1 MDEGLRMALGLA
13 VGLVLL
19 ILMITKTRIHVF
31 LAVIICSIFI
41 GLFGGMGQE
50 DVIASITKGFG
61 NSLSSIGIIIG
72 FGVMLGK
79 LLEMSGATRVM
90 ANTFIKI
97 FGKNREEEALAI
109 SGFVTSLSIFCTSG
123 FIILSPLMKA
133 LSRKTKKSVVALG
146 IALAGGLVASHSLV
160 PPAAGPIGVAGILN
174 VNIGQFMLYG
184 AILSIPI
191 ILVSLIYGKYL
202 GGKIRQIPDGEGWTR
217 DYETAEE
224 GMEEGAAAE
233 GAAKAAAA
241 NTAAGSS
248 AAAGNT
254 EAAANTETAAAA
266 NTAAD
271 IRPLMAFA
279 PILFPIVFI
288 LLKTGLKSAGMENAV
303 VSLMGQP
310 IVALAIGLLI
320 AIYGLM
326 RQFGK
331 SETLNA
337 MEEGLKASG
346 KLMLLVGGG
355 GALGMIIQS
364 SGLGEY
370 IASSIIK
377 TSIPPILLPFLISA
391 LLRVAQG
398 SGSVAMM
405 TAASVAAPM
414 IATLNLNPVFAALA
428 ACIGAIPFS
437 HFNDSYFWVINES
450 IGIDD
455 TREQMKVWSV
465 TTTLSGF
472 AALAV
477 LMVMN
482 HFLG

>member
-13 VGLVLL
+13 LGLVILV
-19 ILMITKTRIHVF
+19 LMITKTKIHVF

-123 FIILSPLMKA
+123 FIILAPLMKA
-133 LSRKTKKSVVALG
+133 LSKKTKKSVVALG

-174 VNIGQFMLYG
+174 VNIGQFMLYCTV
-184 AILSIPI
+184 LSVPI

-202 GGKIRQIPDGEGWTR
+202 GRKICQIPDGEGWTR
-217 DYETAEE
+217 EYEPGQTQAEPE
-224 GMEEGAAAE
+224 
-233 GAAKAAAA
+233 AAAA
-241 NTAAGSS
+241 DSGALSISPLTAFS
-248 AAAGNT
+248 
-254 EAAANTETAAAA
+254 
-266 NTAAD
+266 
-271 IRPLMAFA
+271 
-279 PILFPIVFI
+279 PILFPILLI
-288 LLKTGLKSAGMENAV
+288 LLKTGLKSAGVENGV
-303 VSLMGQP
+303 VSLLGQP
-310 IVALAIGLLI
+310 IVALALGLLI

-326 RQFGK
+326 RRFGK
-331 SETLNA
+331 SDTLNA

-355 GALGMIIQS
+355 GALGMIIQN

-370 IASSIIK
+370 IASNIIK
-377 TSIPPILLPFLISA
+377 TSIPPLLLPFLIAA

-405 TAASVAAPM
+405 TAASVVAPM
-414 IATLNLNPVFAALA
+414 IGTLNLNPVFAALA

-450 IGIDD
+450 IGISD
-455 TREQMKVWSV
+455 TREQMRVWSV

-477 LMVMN
+477 LLVMN

>member
-13 VGLVLL
+13 LGLVILV
-19 ILMITKTRIHVF
+19 LMITKTKIHVF
-31 LAVIICSIFI
+31 LAVIMCSIFI

-123 FIILSPLMKA
+123 FIILAPLMKA
-133 LSRKTKKSVVALG
+133 LSKKTKKSVVALG

-184 AILSIPI
+184 TVLSVPI

-202 GGKIRQIPDGEGWTR
+202 GRKICQIPDGEGWTR
-217 DYETAEE
+217 EYEPGQTQAEPE
-224 GMEEGAAAE
+224 
-233 GAAKAAAA
+233 AAAA
-241 NTAAGSS
+241 DSGALSISPLTAFS
-248 AAAGNT
+248 
-254 EAAANTETAAAA
+254 
-266 NTAAD
+266 
-271 IRPLMAFA
+271 
-279 PILFPIVFI
+279 PILCPILLI
-288 LLKTGLKSAGMENAV
+288 LLKTGLKSAGVENGV
-303 VSLMGQP
+303 VSLLGQP
-310 IVALAIGLLI
+310 IVALALGLLI

-326 RQFGK
+326 RRFGK
-331 SETLNA
+331 SDTLNA

-355 GALGMIIQS
+355 GALGMIIQN

-370 IASSIIK
+370 IASNIIK
-377 TSIPPILLPFLISA
+377 TSIPPLLLPFLIAA

-405 TAASVAAPM
+405 TAASVVAPM
-414 IATLNLNPVFAALA
+414 IGTLNLNPVFAALA

-450 IGIDD
+450 IGISD
-455 TREQMKVWSV
+455 TREQMRVWSV

-477 LMVMN
+477 LLVMN

>member
-13 VGLVLL
+13 LGLVILV
-19 ILMITKTRIHVF
+19 LMITKTKIHVF
-31 LAVIICSIFI
+31 LAVIICSILI

-123 FIILSPLMKA
+123 FIILAPLMKA
-133 LSRKTKKSVVALG
+133 LSKKTKKSVVALG

-184 AILSIPI
+184 TVLSVPI

-202 GGKIRQIPDGEGWTR
+202 GRKICQIPDGEGWTR
-217 DYETAEE
+217 EYEPGQAQAEPE
-224 GMEEGAAAE
+224 
-233 GAAKAAAA
+233 AAAA
-241 NTAAGSS
+241 DSDALSIS
-248 AAAGNT
+248 
-254 EAAANTETAAAA
+254 
-266 NTAAD
+266 
-271 IRPLMAFA
+271 PLMAFS
-279 PILFPIVFI
+279 PILFPILFI
-288 LLKTGLKSAGMENAV
+288 LLKTGLKSANVENGV
-303 VSLMGQP
+303 VSLLGQP
-310 IVALAIGLLI
+310 IVALALGLLI

-326 RQFGK
+326 RRFGK
-331 SETLNA
+331 SDTLNA

-355 GALGMIIQS
+355 GALGMIIQN

-370 IASSIIK
+370 IASNIIK
-377 TSIPPILLPFLISA
+377 TSIPPLLLPFLIAA

-405 TAASVAAPM
+405 TAASVVAPM
-414 IATLNLNPVFAALA
+414 IGTLNLNPVFAALA

-450 IGIDD
+450 IGISD
-455 TREQMKVWSV
+455 TREQMRVWSV

-477 LMVMN
+477 LLVMN

>member
-1 MDEGLRMALGLA
+1 MDEGVRMALGLA
-13 VGLVLL
+13 LGLVILV
-19 ILMITKTRIHVF
+19 LMITKTKIHVF

-123 FIILSPLMKA
+123 FIILAPLMKA
-133 LSRKTKKSVVALG
+133 LSKKTKKSVVALG

-184 AILSIPI
+184 TVLSVPI

-202 GGKIRQIPDGEGWTR
+202 GRKICQIPDGEGWTR
-217 DYETAEE
+217 EYEPGQTQAEPE
-224 GMEEGAAAE
+224 
-233 GAAKAAAA
+233 AAAA
-241 NTAAGSS
+241 DSGALSISPLTAFS
-248 AAAGNT
+248 
-254 EAAANTETAAAA
+254 
-266 NTAAD
+266 
-271 IRPLMAFA
+271 
-279 PILFPIVFI
+279 PILFPILLI
-288 LLKTGLKSAGMENAV
+288 LLKTGLKSAGVENSV
-303 VSLMGQP
+303 VSLLGQP
-310 IVALAIGLLI
+310 IVALALGLLI

-326 RQFGK
+326 RRFGK
-331 SETLNA
+331 NDTLNA

-355 GALGMIIQS
+355 GALGMIIQN

-370 IASSIIK
+370 IASNIIK
-377 TSIPPILLPFLISA
+377 TSIPPLLLPFLIAA

-405 TAASVAAPM
+405 TAASVVAPM
-414 IATLNLNPVFAALA
+414 IGTLNLNPVFAALA

-450 IGIDD
+450 IGISD
-455 TREQMKVWSV
+455 TREQMRVWSV

-477 LMVMN
+477 LLVMN

>member
-13 VGLVLL
+13 LGLVILV
-19 ILMITKTRIHVF
+19 LMITKTKIHVF

-123 FIILSPLMKA
+123 FIILAPLMKA
-133 LSRKTKKSVVALG
+133 LSKKTKKSVVALG

-184 AILSIPI
+184 TMLSVPI

-202 GGKIRQIPDGEGWTR
+202 GRKICQIPDGEGWTR
-217 DYETAEE
+217 EYEPGQTQAEPE
-224 GMEEGAAAE
+224 
-233 GAAKAAAA
+233 AAAA
-241 NTAAGSS
+241 DSGALSISPLTAFS
-248 AAAGNT
+248 
-254 EAAANTETAAAA
+254 
-266 NTAAD
+266 
-271 IRPLMAFA
+271 
-279 PILFPIVFI
+279 PILFPILLI
-288 LLKTGLKSAGMENAV
+288 LLKTGLKSAGVENSV
-303 VSLMGQP
+303 VSLLGQP
-310 IVALAIGLLI
+310 IVALALGLLI

-326 RQFGK
+326 RRFGK
-331 SETLNA
+331 SDTLNA

-355 GALGMIIQS
+355 GALGMIIQN

-370 IASSIIK
+370 IASNIIK
-377 TSIPPILLPFLISA
+377 TSIPPLLLPFLIAA

-405 TAASVAAPM
+405 TAASVVAPM
-414 IATLNLNPVFAALA
+414 IGTLNLNPVFAALA

-450 IGIDD
+450 IGISD
-455 TREQMKVWSV
+455 TREQMRVWSV

-477 LMVMN
+477 LLVMN

>member
-13 VGLVLL
+13 LGLVILV
-19 ILMITKTRIHVF
+19 LMITKTKIHVF

-123 FIILSPLMKA
+123 FIILAPLMKA
-133 LSRKTKKSVVALG
+133 LSKKTKKSVVALG

-184 AILSIPI
+184 TMLSVPI

-202 GGKIRQIPDGEGWTR
+202 GRKICQIPDGEGWTR
-217 DYETAEE
+217 EYEPGQTQAEPE
-224 GMEEGAAAE
+224 
-233 GAAKAAAA
+233 AAAA
-241 NTAAGSS
+241 DSGALSISPLTAFS
-248 AAAGNT
+248 
-254 EAAANTETAAAA
+254 
-266 NTAAD
+266 
-271 IRPLMAFA
+271 
-279 PILFPIVFI
+279 PILFPILLI
-288 LLKTGLKSAGMENAV
+288 LLKTGLKSAGVENGV
-303 VSLMGQP
+303 VSLLGQP
-310 IVALAIGLLI
+310 IVALALGLLI

-326 RQFGK
+326 RRFGK
-331 SETLNA
+331 SDTLNA

-355 GALGMIIQS
+355 GALGMIIQN

-370 IASSIIK
+370 IASNIIK
-377 TSIPPILLPFLISA
+377 TSIPPLLLPFLIAA

-405 TAASVAAPM
+405 TAASVVAPM
-414 IATLNLNPVFAALA
+414 IGTLNINPVFAALA

-450 IGIDD
+450 IGISD
-455 TREQMKVWSV
+455 TREQMRVWSV

-477 LMVMN
+477 LLVMN

>member
-13 VGLVLL
+13 LGLVILV
-19 ILMITKTRIHVF
+19 LMITKTKIHVF

-123 FIILSPLMKA
+123 FIILAPLMKA
-133 LSRKTKKSVVALG
+133 LSKKTKKSVVALG

-184 AILSIPI
+184 TVLSVPI

-202 GGKIRQIPDGEGWTR
+202 GRKICQIPDGEGWTR
-217 DYETAEE
+217 EYEPGQTQAEPE
-224 GMEEGAAAE
+224 
-233 GAAKAAAA
+233 AAAA
-241 NTAAGSS
+241 DSGALSISPLTAFS
-248 AAAGNT
+248 
-254 EAAANTETAAAA
+254 
-266 NTAAD
+266 
-271 IRPLMAFA
+271 
-279 PILFPIVFI
+279 PILFPILLI
-288 LLKTGLKSAGMENAV
+288 LLKTGLKSAGVENSV
-303 VSLMGQP
+303 VSLLGQP
-310 IVALAIGLLI
+310 IVALALGLLI

-326 RQFGK
+326 RRFGK
-331 SETLNA
+331 SDTLNA

-355 GALGMIIQS
+355 GALGMIIQN

-370 IASSIIK
+370 IASNIIK
-377 TSIPPILLPFLISA
+377 TSIPPLLLPFLIAA

-405 TAASVAAPM
+405 TAASVVAPM
-414 IATLNLNPVFAALA
+414 IGTLNLNPVFAALA

-450 IGIDD
+450 IGISD
-455 TREQMKVWSV
+455 TREQMRVWSV

-477 LMVMN
+477 LLVMN

>member
-13 VGLVLL
+13 LGLVILV
-19 ILMITKTRIHVF
+19 LMITKTKIHVF

-123 FIILSPLMKA
+123 FIILAPLMKA
-133 LSRKTKKSVVALG
+133 LSKKTKKSVVALG
-146 IALAGGLVASHSLV
+146 IALAGGLVARHSLV

-184 AILSIPI
+184 TVLSVPI

-202 GGKIRQIPDGEGWTR
+202 GRKICQIPDGEGWTR
-217 DYETAEE
+217 EYEPGQTQAEPE
-224 GMEEGAAAE
+224 
-233 GAAKAAAA
+233 AAAA
-241 NTAAGSS
+241 DSGALSISPLTAFS
-248 AAAGNT
+248 
-254 EAAANTETAAAA
+254 
-266 NTAAD
+266 
-271 IRPLMAFA
+271 
-279 PILFPIVFI
+279 PILFPILLI
-288 LLKTGLKSAGMENAV
+288 LLKTGLKSAGVENSV
-303 VSLMGQP
+303 VSLLGQP
-310 IVALAIGLLI
+310 IVALALGLLI

-326 RQFGK
+326 RRFGK
-331 SETLNA
+331 SDTLNA

-355 GALGMIIQS
+355 GALGMIIQN

-370 IASSIIK
+370 IASNIIK
-377 TSIPPILLPFLISA
+377 TSIPPLLLPFLIAA

-405 TAASVAAPM
+405 TAASVVAPM
-414 IATLNLNPVFAALA
+414 IGTLNLNPVFAALA

-450 IGIDD
+450 IGISD
-455 TREQMKVWSV
+455 TREQMRVWSV

-477 LMVMN
+477 LLVMN

>member
-1 MDEGLRMALGLA
+1 MDEGMRMALGLA
-13 VGLVLL
+13 LGLVILV
-19 ILMITKTRIHVF
+19 LMITKTKIHVF

-123 FIILSPLMKA
+123 FIILAPLMKA
-133 LSRKTKKSVVALG
+133 LSKKTKKSVVALG

-184 AILSIPI
+184 TVLSVPI

-202 GGKIRQIPDGEGWTR
+202 GRKICQIPDGEGWTR
-217 DYETAEE
+217 EYEPGQTQAEPE
-224 GMEEGAAAE
+224 
-233 GAAKAAAA
+233 AAAA
-241 NTAAGSS
+241 DSGALSISPLTAFS
-248 AAAGNT
+248 
-254 EAAANTETAAAA
+254 
-266 NTAAD
+266 
-271 IRPLMAFA
+271 
-279 PILFPIVFI
+279 PILFPILLI
-288 LLKTGLKSAGMENAV
+288 LLKTGLKSAGVENSV
-303 VSLMGQP
+303 VSLLGQP
-310 IVALAIGLLI
+310 IVALALGLLI

-326 RQFGK
+326 RRFGK
-331 SETLNA
+331 SDTLNA

-355 GALGMIIQS
+355 GALGMIIQN

-370 IASSIIK
+370 IASNIIK
-377 TSIPPILLPFLISA
+377 TSIPPLLLPFLIAA

-405 TAASVAAPM
+405 TAASVVAPM
-414 IATLNLNPVFAALA
+414 IGTLNLNPVFAALA

-450 IGIDD
+450 IGISD
-455 TREQMKVWSV
+455 TREQMRVWSV

-477 LMVMN
+477 LLVMN

>member
-13 VGLVLL
+13 LGLVILV
-19 ILMITKTRIHVF
+19 LMITKTKIHVF

-123 FIILSPLMKA
+123 FIILAPLMKA
-133 LSRKTKKSVVALG
+133 LSKKTKKSVVALG

-184 AILSIPI
+184 TVLSVPI

-202 GGKIRQIPDGEGWTR
+202 GRKICQIPDGEGWTR
-217 DYETAEE
+217 EYEPGQTQAEPE
-224 GMEEGAAAE
+224 
-233 GAAKAAAA
+233 AAAA
-241 NTAAGSS
+241 DSGALSISPLTAFS
-248 AAAGNT
+248 
-254 EAAANTETAAAA
+254 
-266 NTAAD
+266 
-271 IRPLMAFA
+271 
-279 PILFPIVFI
+279 PILFPILLI
-288 LLKTGLKSAGMENAV
+288 LLKTGLKSAGVENSV
-303 VSLMGQP
+303 VSLLGQP
-310 IVALAIGLLI
+310 IVALALGLLI

-326 RQFGK
+326 RRFGK
-331 SETLNA
+331 NDTLNA

-355 GALGMIIQS
+355 GALGMIIQN

-370 IASSIIK
+370 IASNIIK
-377 TSIPPILLPFLISA
+377 TSIPPLLLPFLIAA

-405 TAASVAAPM
+405 TAASVVAPM
-414 IATLNLNPVFAALA
+414 IGTLNLNPVFAALA

-450 IGIDD
+450 IGISD
-455 TREQMKVWSV
+455 TREQMRVWSV

-477 LMVMN
+477 LLVMN

>member
-13 VGLVLL
+13 LGLVILV
-19 ILMITKTRIHVF
+19 LMITKTKIHVF

-123 FIILSPLMKA
+123 FIILAPLMKS
-133 LSRKTKKSVVALG
+133 LSKKTKKSVVALG

-174 VNIGQFMLYG
+174 VNIGPFMLYG
-184 AILSIPI
+184 TVLSVPI

-202 GGKIRQIPDGEGWTR
+202 GRKICQIPDGEGWTR
-217 DYETAEE
+217 EYEPGQTQAEPE
-224 GMEEGAAAE
+224 
-233 GAAKAAAA
+233 AAAA
-241 NTAAGSS
+241 DSGALSISPLTAFS
-248 AAAGNT
+248 
-254 EAAANTETAAAA
+254 
-266 NTAAD
+266 
-271 IRPLMAFA
+271 
-279 PILFPIVFI
+279 PILFPILLI
-288 LLKTGLKSAGMENAV
+288 LLKTGLKSAGVENGV
-303 VSLMGQP
+303 VSLLGQP
-310 IVALAIGLLI
+310 IVALALGLLI

-326 RQFGK
+326 RRFGK
-331 SETLNA
+331 SDTLNA

-355 GALGMIIQS
+355 GALGMIIQN

-370 IASSIIK
+370 IASNIIK
-377 TSIPPILLPFLISA
+377 TSIPPLLLPFLIAA

-405 TAASVAAPM
+405 TAASVVAPM
-414 IATLNLNPVFAALA
+414 IGTLNLNPVFAALA

-450 IGIDD
+450 IGISD
-455 TREQMKVWSV
+455 TREQMRVWSV

-477 LMVMN
+477 LLVMN

>member
-13 VGLVLL
+13 LGLVILV
-19 ILMITKTRIHVF
+19 LMITKTKIHVF

-123 FIILSPLMKA
+123 FIILAPLMKA
-133 LSRKTKKSVVALG
+133 LSKKTKKSVVALG

-184 AILSIPI
+184 TMLSVPI

-202 GGKIRQIPDGEGWTR
+202 GRKICQIPDGEGWTR
-217 DYETAEE
+217 EYEPGQTQAEPE
-224 GMEEGAAAE
+224 
-233 GAAKAAAA
+233 AAAA
-241 NTAAGSS
+241 DSGALSISPLTAFS
-248 AAAGNT
+248 
-254 EAAANTETAAAA
+254 
-266 NTAAD
+266 
-271 IRPLMAFA
+271 
-279 PILFPIVFI
+279 PILFPILLI
-288 LLKTGLKSAGMENAV
+288 LLKTGLKSAGVENGV
-303 VSLMGQP
+303 VSLLGQP
-310 IVALAIGLLI
+310 IVALALGLLI

-326 RQFGK
+326 RRFGK
-331 SETLNA
+331 SDTLNA

-355 GALGMIIQS
+355 GALGMIIQN

-370 IASSIIK
+370 IASNIIK
-377 TSIPPILLPFLISA
+377 TSIPPLLLPFLIAA

-405 TAASVAAPM
+405 TAASVVAPM
-414 IATLNLNPVFAALA
+414 IGTLNLNPVFAALA

-450 IGIDD
+450 IGISD
-455 TREQMKVWSV
+455 TREQMRVWSV

-477 LMVMN
+477 LLVMN

>member
-13 VGLVLL
+13 LGLVILV
-19 ILMITKTRIHVF
+19 LMITKTKIHVF

-123 FIILSPLMKA
+123 FIILAPLMKA
-133 LSRKTKKSVVALG
+133 LSKKTKKSVVALG

-184 AILSIPI
+184 TVLSVPI

-202 GGKIRQIPDGEGWTR
+202 GRKICQIPDGEGWTR
-217 DYETAEE
+217 EYEPGQTQAEPE
-224 GMEEGAAAE
+224 
-233 GAAKAAAA
+233 AAAA
-241 NTAAGSS
+241 DSGALSISPLTAFS
-248 AAAGNT
+248 
-254 EAAANTETAAAA
+254 
-266 NTAAD
+266 
-271 IRPLMAFA
+271 
-279 PILFPIVFI
+279 PILFPILLI
-288 LLKTGLKSAGMENAV
+288 LLKTGLKSAGVENSV
-303 VSLMGQP
+303 VSLLGQP
-310 IVALAIGLLI
+310 IVALALGLLI

-326 RQFGK
+326 RRFGK
-331 SETLNA
+331 NDTLNA

-355 GALGMIIQS
+355 GALGMIIQN

-370 IASSIIK
+370 IASNIIK
-377 TSIPPILLPFLISA
+377 TSIPPLLLPFLIAA

-405 TAASVAAPM
+405 TAASVVAPM
-414 IATLNLNPVFAALA
+414 IGTLNLNPVFAALA
-428 ACIGAIPFS
+428 ACIGAILFS

-450 IGIDD
+450 IGISD
-455 TREQMKVWSV
+455 TREQMRVWSV

-477 LMVMN
+477 LLVMN

>member
-13 VGLVLL
+13 IGLVILV
-19 ILMITKTRIHVF
+19 LMITKTRIHVF
-31 LAVIICSIFI
+31 LAVIICSVFI
-41 GLFGGMGQE
+41 GLFGGMSQD

-79 LLEMSGATRVM
+79 LLEMSGATKVM

-123 FIILSPLMKA
+123 FIILAPLMKA
-133 LSRKTKKSVVALG
+133 LSRRTKKSVVALG

-184 AILSIPI
+184 TVLSVPI

-202 GGKIRQIPDGEGWTR
+202 GKKIRQIPDGEGWTR
-217 DYETAEE
+217 EYDGAIEAPEAELDEET
-224 GMEEGAAAE
+224 
-233 GAAKAAAA
+233 
-241 NTAAGSS
+241 GSV
-248 AAAGNT
+248 N
-254 EAAANTETAAAA
+254 
-266 NTAAD
+266 
-271 IRPLMAFA
+271 IPPFMAFA

-288 LLKTGLKSAGMENAV
+288 LLKTGLKSAGAENSII
-303 VSLMGQP
+303 SLLGQP
-310 IVALAIGLLI
+310 IVALAVGLVI
-320 AIYGLM
+320 AVYGLM

-331 SETLNA
+331 AETLNA
-337 MEEGLKASG
+337 MEEGLKSSG

-355 GALGMIIQS
+355 GALGMIIQN

-370 IASSIIK
+370 IATSIVK
-377 TSIPPILLPFLISA
+377 TSIPPLLLPFLIAA

-405 TAASVAAPM
+405 TAASVVAPM
-414 IATLNLNPVFAALA
+414 VATLNLNPVFAALA

-450 IGIDD
+450 IGIND

-477 LMVMN
+477 LLVMN
-482 HFLG
+482 YFLG

>member
-13 VGLVLL
+13 LGLVILV
-19 ILMITKTRIHVF
+19 LMITKTKIHVF

-50 DVIASITKGFG
+50 AVIASITKGFG

-123 FIILSPLMKA
+123 FIILAPLMKA
-133 LSRKTKKSVVALG
+133 LSKKTKKSVVALG

-184 AILSIPI
+184 TVLSVPI

-202 GGKIRQIPDGEGWTR
+202 GRKICQIPDGEGWTR
-217 DYETAEE
+217 EYEPGQTQAEPE
-224 GMEEGAAAE
+224 
-233 GAAKAAAA
+233 AAAA
-241 NTAAGSS
+241 DSGALSISPLTAFS
-248 AAAGNT
+248 
-254 EAAANTETAAAA
+254 
-266 NTAAD
+266 
-271 IRPLMAFA
+271 
-279 PILFPIVFI
+279 PILFPILLI
-288 LLKTGLKSAGMENAV
+288 LLKTGLKSAGVENSV
-303 VSLMGQP
+303 VSLLGQP
-310 IVALAIGLLI
+310 IVALALGLLI

-326 RQFGK
+326 RRFGK
-331 SETLNA
+331 NDTLNA

-355 GALGMIIQS
+355 GALGMIIQN

-370 IASSIIK
+370 IASNIIK
-377 TSIPPILLPFLISA
+377 SSIPPLLLPFLIAA

-405 TAASVAAPM
+405 TAASVVAPM
-414 IATLNLNPVFAALA
+414 IGTLNLNPVFAALA

-450 IGIDD
+450 IGISD
-455 TREQMKVWSV
+455 TREQMRVWSV

-477 LMVMN
+477 LLVMN

>member
-13 VGLVLL
+13 LGLVILV
-19 ILMITKTRIHVF
+19 LMITKTKIHVF

-123 FIILSPLMKA
+123 FIILAPLMKA
-133 LSRKTKKSVVALG
+133 LSKKTKKSVVALG

-184 AILSIPI
+184 TVLSVPI

-202 GGKIRQIPDGEGWTR
+202 GRKICQIPDGEGWTR
-217 DYETAEE
+217 EYEPGQTQAEPE
-224 GMEEGAAAE
+224 VAAADS
-233 GAAKAAAA
+233 GALSISPL
-241 NTAAGSS
+241 TAFS
-248 AAAGNT
+248 
-254 EAAANTETAAAA
+254 
-266 NTAAD
+266 
-271 IRPLMAFA
+271 
-279 PILFPIVFI
+279 PILFPILLI
-288 LLKTGLKSAGMENAV
+288 LLKTGLKSAGVENGV
-303 VSLMGQP
+303 VSLLGQP
-310 IVALAIGLLI
+310 IVALALGLLI

-326 RQFGK
+326 RRFGK
-331 SETLNA
+331 SDTLNA

-355 GALGMIIQS
+355 GALGMIIQN

-370 IASSIIK
+370 IASNIIK
-377 TSIPPILLPFLISA
+377 TSIPPLLLPFLIAA

-405 TAASVAAPM
+405 TAASVVAPM
-414 IATLNLNPVFAALA
+414 IGTLNLNPVFAALA

-450 IGIDD
+450 IGISD
-455 TREQMKVWSV
+455 TREQMRVWSV

-477 LMVMN
+477 LLVMN

>member
-1 MDEGLRMALGLA
+1 MDEGLRMALGL
-13 VGLVLL
+13 VIGLVVL

-31 LAVIICSIFI
+31 LAVILCSVLI
-41 GLFGGMGQE
+41 GLLGGMGE
-50 DVIASITKGFG
+50 EEVMASITKGFG
-61 NSLSSIGIIIG
+61 NSLGSIGIIIG

-79 LLEMSGATRVM
+79 MLEMSGATRVM
-90 ANTFIKI
+90 ANTFIRI
-97 FGKNREEEALAI
+97 FGKNKEEEALAI

-123 FIILSPLMKA
+123 FIILAPLMKA
-133 LSRKTKKSVVALG
+133 LSKKTKKSVAGLG
-146 IALAGGLVASHSLV
+146 IALAGGLLASHSLV

-174 VNIGQFMLYG
+174 VNIGQFMFYG
-184 AILSIPI
+184 TVLSIPI

-217 DYETAEE
+217 DYGKEPEGETS
-224 GMEEGAAAE
+224 GLSQC
-233 GAAKAAAA
+233 
-241 NTAAGSS
+241 AG
-248 AAAGNT
+248 
-254 EAAANTETAAAA
+254 ETL
-266 NTAAD
+266 
-271 IRPLMAFA
+271 ISPFMAFA
-279 PILFPIVFI
+279 PIFLPIILI
-288 LLKTGLKSAGMENAV
+288 LLKTGLKAAGIEHSV
-303 VSLMGQP
+303 ISLLGQP
-310 IVALAIGLLI
+310 IVALAIGLLA

-326 RQFGK
+326 RRIGK
-331 SETLNA
+331 NDTLNA
-337 MEEGLKASG
+337 MEEGLKSSG

-370 IASSIIK
+370 IASGIVK
-377 TSIPPILLPFLISA
+377 TSIPPILLPFLISS

-405 TAASVAAPM
+405 TAASVVAPM
-414 IATLNLNPVFAALA
+414 IGTLQLNPVFAALA

-450 IGIDD
+450 IGIND
-455 TREQMKVWSV
+455 TREQMRVWSV
-465 TTTLSGF
+465 TTTLAGF

-477 LMVMN
+477 LLVMN

>member
-1 MDEGLRMALGLA
+1 MALGLA
-13 VGLVLL
+13 LGLVILV
-19 ILMITKTRIHVF
+19 LMITKTKIHVF

-123 FIILSPLMKA
+123 FIILAPLMKA
-133 LSRKTKKSVVALG
+133 LSKKTKKSVVALG

-184 AILSIPI
+184 TVLSVPI

-202 GGKIRQIPDGEGWTR
+202 GRKICQIPDGEGWTR
-217 DYETAEE
+217 EYEPGQTQAEPE
-224 GMEEGAAAE
+224 
-233 GAAKAAAA
+233 AAAA
-241 NTAAGSS
+241 DSGALSISPLTAFS
-248 AAAGNT
+248 
-254 EAAANTETAAAA
+254 
-266 NTAAD
+266 
-271 IRPLMAFA
+271 
-279 PILFPIVFI
+279 PILFPILLI
-288 LLKTGLKSAGMENAV
+288 LLKTGLKSAGVENSV
-303 VSLMGQP
+303 VSLLGQP
-310 IVALAIGLLI
+310 IVALALGLLI

-326 RQFGK
+326 RRFGK
-331 SETLNA
+331 NDTLNA

-355 GALGMIIQS
+355 GALGMIIQN

-370 IASSIIK
+370 IASNIIK
-377 TSIPPILLPFLISA
+377 TSIPPLLLPFLIAA

-405 TAASVAAPM
+405 TAASVVAPM
-414 IATLNLNPVFAALA
+414 IGTLNLNPVFAALA

-450 IGIDD
+450 IGISD
-455 TREQMKVWSV
+455 TREQMRVWSV

-477 LMVMN
+477 LLVMN

>member
-13 VGLVLL
+13 LGLVILV
-19 ILMITKTRIHVF
+19 LMITKTKIHVF

-123 FIILSPLMKA
+123 FIILAPLMKA
-133 LSRKTKKSVVALG
+133 LSKKTKKSVVALG

-160 PPAAGPIGVAGILN
+160 PPAAGPIGVAGILT

-184 AILSIPI
+184 TVLSVPI

-202 GGKIRQIPDGEGWTR
+202 GRKICQIPDGEGWTR
-217 DYETAEE
+217 EYEPGQTQAEPE
-224 GMEEGAAAE
+224 
-233 GAAKAAAA
+233 AAAA
-241 NTAAGSS
+241 DSGALSISPLTAFS
-248 AAAGNT
+248 
-254 EAAANTETAAAA
+254 
-266 NTAAD
+266 
-271 IRPLMAFA
+271 
-279 PILFPIVFI
+279 PILFPILLI
-288 LLKTGLKSAGMENAV
+288 LLKTGLKSAGVENGV
-303 VSLMGQP
+303 VSLLGQP
-310 IVALAIGLLI
+310 IVALALGLLI

-326 RQFGK
+326 RRFGK
-331 SETLNA
+331 SDTLNA

-355 GALGMIIQS
+355 GALGMIIQN

-370 IASSIIK
+370 IASNIIK
-377 TSIPPILLPFLISA
+377 TSIPPLLLPFLIAA

-405 TAASVAAPM
+405 TAASVVAPM
-414 IATLNLNPVFAALA
+414 IGTLNLNPVFAALA

-450 IGIDD
+450 IGISD
-455 TREQMKVWSV
+455 TREQMRVWSV

-477 LMVMN
+477 LLVMN

>member
-1 MDEGLRMALGLA
+1 MDEGMRMALGLA
-13 VGLVLL
+13 IGLVILV
-19 ILMITKTRIHVF
+19 LMITKTRIHVF

-41 GLFGGMGQE
+41 GLFGGMSQE
-50 DVIASITKGFG
+50 DVIGSITKGFG

-123 FIILSPLMKA
+123 FIILVPLMKA
-133 LSRKTKKSVVALG
+133 LSKRTKKSVVALG

-184 AILSIPI
+184 TVLSVPI

-202 GGKIRQIPDGEGWTR
+202 GKKICQIPDGEGWTR
-217 DYETAEE
+217 EYDK
-224 GMEEGAAAE
+224 
-233 GAAKAAAA
+233 AAKASEKELEE
-241 NTAAGSS
+241 TGSVNI
-248 AAAGNT
+248 A
-254 EAAANTETAAAA
+254 
-266 NTAAD
+266 
-271 IRPLMAFA
+271 PFMAFA

-288 LLKTGLKSAGMENAV
+288 LLKTGLKSAGMENSV
-303 VSLMGQP
+303 ISLLGQP
-310 IVALAIGLLI
+310 IVALAVGLVI
-320 AIYGLM
+320 AVYGLM

-331 SETLNA
+331 ADTLNA
-337 MEEGLKASG
+337 MEEGLKSSG

-355 GALGMIIQS
+355 GALGMIIQN

-370 IASSIIK
+370 IAASIVK
-377 TSIPPILLPFLISA
+377 TSIPPLLLPFLIAA

-405 TAASVAAPM
+405 TAASVVAPM
-414 IATLNLNPVFAALA
+414 VAALNLNPVFAALA

-450 IGIDD
+450 IGIND

-477 LMVMN
+477 LLVMN
-482 HFLG
+482 YFLG

>member
-13 VGLVLL
+13 LGLVILV
-19 ILMITKTRIHVF
+19 LMITKTKIHVF

-123 FIILSPLMKA
+123 FIILAPLMKA
-133 LSRKTKKSVVALG
+133 LSKKTKKSVVALG

-184 AILSIPI
+184 TVLSVPI

-202 GGKIRQIPDGEGWTR
+202 GRKICQIPDGEGWTR
-217 DYETAEE
+217 EYEPGQTQAEPE
-224 GMEEGAAAE
+224 
-233 GAAKAAAA
+233 AAAA
-241 NTAAGSS
+241 DSGALSISPLTAFS
-248 AAAGNT
+248 
-254 EAAANTETAAAA
+254 
-266 NTAAD
+266 
-271 IRPLMAFA
+271 
-279 PILFPIVFI
+279 PILFPILLI
-288 LLKTGLKSAGMENAV
+288 LLKTGLKSAGVENSV
-303 VSLMGQP
+303 VSLLGQP
-310 IVALAIGLLI
+310 IVALALGLLI

-326 RQFGK
+326 RRFGK
-331 SETLNA
+331 NDTLNA

-355 GALGMIIQS
+355 GALGMIIQN

-370 IASSIIK
+370 IASNILK
-377 TSIPPILLPFLISA
+377 TSIPPLLLPFLIAA

-398 SGSVAMM
+398 SGSEAMM
-405 TAASVAAPM
+405 TAASVVAPM
-414 IATLNLNPVFAALA
+414 IGTLNLNPVFAALA

-450 IGIDD
+450 IGISD
-455 TREQMKVWSV
+455 TREQMRVWSV

-477 LMVMN
+477 LLVMN